1 MRETITT
8 VASLGA
14 GNNTLA
20 TNVDDSLRDYFDRH
34 HWEKHVSKAALVR
47 AILLDYA
54 LRHGYDMSVAPTGDG
69 TATEQ

>member
-1 MRETITT
+1 MSESITA

-34 HWEKHVSKAALVR
+34 HWERHVSKAALVR

-54 LRHGYDMSVAPTGDG
+54 LRHGYDMPVAPTGDG
-69 TATEQ
+69 AADGQ

>member
-1 MRETITT
+1 MSETITV

-20 TNVDDSLRDYFDRH
+20 TNVDSGLAEFFNRH

-54 LRHGYDMSVAPTGDG
+54 LRHGYDLPVAPTGDG
-69 TATEQ
+69 AADGQ

>member
-1 MRETITT
+1 MPETITA

-14 GNNTLA
+14 GNRTLA
-20 TNVDDSLRDYFDRH
+20 TNIDDSLAAYFDRH

-54 LRHGYDMSVAPTGDG
+54 LRHGYDMPVAPTGDG
-69 TATEQ
+69 VAAEQ

>member
-1 MRETITT
+1 MSETITA

-14 GNNTLA
+14 GNRTLA
-20 TNVDDSLRDYFDRH
+20 TNVDDSVAAYFDRH

-54 LRHGYDMSVAPTGDG
+54 LRHGYTLPVAPTSDG
-69 TATEQ
+69 AADGQ

>member
-1 MRETITT
+1 MSETITV

-20 TNVDDSLRDYFDRH
+20 TNVDDSLRDYFDHH
-34 HWEKHVSKAALVR
+34 HWERHVSKAALVR

-54 LRHGYDMSVAPTGDG
+54 LRHGYDLPVAPTGDG
-69 TATEQ
+69 AADGQ

>member
-1 MRETITT
+1 MSETITA

-20 TNVDDSLRDYFDRH
+20 TNVDAGLAEFFNHH
-34 HWEKHVSKAALVR
+34 HWEMHVSKAALVR

-54 LRHGYDMSVAPTGDG
+54 LRHGYDLPVAPTGDG
-69 TATEQ
+69 AADGQ